1 LNEKDEKLL
10 KLENKL
16 EETLETS
23 PQLSHPSQPHF
34 PETATYTAPTSVPT
48 STPTTKATILPTIE
62 ETTELTDLT
71 MDEEVARES
80 LRLDR
85 VFHKVGSMPRHFSNP
100 TVAMGGAAG
109 YGGPIESPKSKPVA
123 NKYLSS
129 VQITKQPITKV
140 VTTNTVCD
148 ISSEEI
154 SQWKLQ
160 QIEKEKEDQQKQQ
173 QQERQQSGVVVE
185 PSTVPG
191 ISDELTSIEKE
202 ELRLYKALN
211 SHRETQTRS
220 LSTKQKVT
228 LHKDTNL
235 ELEKWNITKNA
246 ILAGNLSE
254 FAYSAKLLKDA
265 NNFTDDE
272 GNTLLHFCVAMHDQE
287 MCKYLV
293 HLGAKLI
300 KNKLGKSPLD
310 MALVHE
316 QDNPSYKD
324 IVEILSPLR

>member
-1 LNEKDEKLL
+1 
-10 KLENKL
+10 
-16 EETLETS
+16 
-23 PQLSHPSQPHF
+23 
-34 PETATYTAPTSVPT
+34 
-48 STPTTKATILPTIE
+48 
-62 ETTELTDLT
+62 
-71 MDEEVARES
+71 
-80 LRLDR
+80 
-85 VFHKVGSMPRHFSNP
+85 
-100 TVAMGGAAG
+100 MGGGAG
-109 YGGPIESPKSKPVA
+109 YGGPLESPKSRPVA

-129 VQITKQPITKV
+129 VQITKQPIAKV
-140 VTTNTVCD
+140 VTTNTIHD

-160 QIEKEKEDQQKQQ
+160 QIEKEKEDQQKHQQ
-173 QQERQQSGVVVE
+173 QQSGVVVE
-185 PSTVPG
+185 PSIVPG

-211 SHRETQTRS
+211 GHRETQTRS
-220 LSTKQKVT
+220 LSTKHKVT

-235 ELEKWNITKNA
+235 ESEKWNITKNA

-300 KNKLGKSPLD
+300 KNKIGKSPLD
-310 MALVHE
+310 MALAHE

-324 IVEILSPLR
+324 MVEILSPLR